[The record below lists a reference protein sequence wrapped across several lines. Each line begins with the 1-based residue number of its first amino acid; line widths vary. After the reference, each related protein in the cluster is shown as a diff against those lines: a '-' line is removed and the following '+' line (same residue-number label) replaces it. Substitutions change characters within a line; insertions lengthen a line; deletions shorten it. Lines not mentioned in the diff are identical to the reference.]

1 MSSAKPRTT
10 KPQVS
15 RGSAEDDVDDGIADV
30 GDLAV
35 DEQCY
40 CNGDDD
46 GAPSDAC
53 RTSCGDNR
61 GDNQSHDSRADA
73 LEDAGEC
80 GIAFDGVGGE
90 KHGNG
95 QDDAERGQDGS
106 QCGDNAAT
114 QPTQPVADDRG
125 DVDGEDAGHGLC
137 HGQEVEELVGWQPAV
152 LVDNLTL
159 DDADHGPSATEGEQA
174 NLEESYE

>member
-1 MSSAKPRTT
+1 MSSATAMGMMTVRQVMPAARAVVITGATIRATT
-10 KPQVS
+10 AGRMPLKMLVS
-15 RGSAEDDVDDGIADV
+15 V
-30 GDLAV
+30 
-35 DEQCY
+35 
-40 CNGDDD
+40 
-46 GAPSDAC
+46 
-53 RTSCGDNR
+53 
-61 GDNQSHDSRADA
+61 A
-73 LEDAGEC
+73 LPLM
-80 GIAFDGVGGE
+80 VSGE

-174 NLEESYE
+174 YLEESYE